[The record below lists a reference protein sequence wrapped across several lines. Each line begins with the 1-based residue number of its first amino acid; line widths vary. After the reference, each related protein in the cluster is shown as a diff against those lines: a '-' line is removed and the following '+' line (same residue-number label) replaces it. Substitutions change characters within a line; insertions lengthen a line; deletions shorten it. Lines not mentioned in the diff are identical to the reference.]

1 MTRTKLS
8 GDIMDNYVQSTRA
21 KDVGGGER
29 LLQAASLPLHPQ
41 EQVSN
46 TILIRVSLISLIITM
61 IKIRMNMST
70 LMCVNVIVVIILL
83 SVRVRVGED
92 EDEYIQT
99 YKVRE
104 AGVFDQYFTKLTK

>member
-46 TILIRVSLISLIITM
+46 TILIR
-61 IKIRMNMST
+61 
-70 LMCVNVIVVIILL
+70 
-83 SVRVRVGED
+83 
-92 EDEYIQT
+92 
-99 YKVRE
+99 
-104 AGVFDQYFTKLTK
+104 AGLFDQFDYHHDRDQNEHVHLDV